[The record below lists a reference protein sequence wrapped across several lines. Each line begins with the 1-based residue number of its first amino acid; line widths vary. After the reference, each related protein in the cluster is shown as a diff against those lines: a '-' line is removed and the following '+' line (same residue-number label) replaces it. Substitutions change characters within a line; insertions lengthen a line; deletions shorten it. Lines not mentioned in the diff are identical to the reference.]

1 MVRFIKKI
9 RNFQF
14 KGILMIL
21 GCFILIAAVLFAERS
36 GVQYQEK
43 KRQIS
48 YIDKDKIITEKEAA
62 DSLKRHVWFCVTAAR
77 KRVNKPG

>member
-21 GCFILIAAVLFAERS
+21 GCFILIAAAAFCRKIWGS
-36 GVQYQEK
+36 IPGK

-62 DSLKRHVWFCVTAAR
+62 EFIKKDMSGFA
-77 KRVNKPG
+77 

>member
-36 GVQYQEK
+36 GDSIPGK

-48 YIDKDKIITEKEAA
+48 YIDKDKT
-62 DSLKRHVWFCVTAAR
+62 
-77 KRVNKPG
+77 

>member
-21 GCFILIAAVLFAERS
+21 GCFILIAAALFAERS

-48 YIDKDKIITEKEAA
+48 YIDK
-62 DSLKRHVWFCVTAAR
+62 HNR
-77 KRVNKPG
+77 KRGGRFIKKDMSGFA

>member
-1 MVRFIKKI
+1 MVRFIKKN

-48 YIDKDKIITEKEAA
+48 YIIRIK
-62 DSLKRHVWFCVTAAR
+62 S
-77 KRVNKPG
+77 

>member
-21 GCFILIAAVLFAERS
+21 GCFILIAAALFAERS

-62 DSLKRHVWFCVTAAR
+62 DVWFCVTAAR

>member
-21 GCFILIAAVLFAERS
+21 GCFILIAAALFAERS
-36 GVQYQEK
+36 GVHNQEK

-48 YIDKDKIITEKEAA
+48 YIDKDKN
-62 DSLKRHVWFCVTAAR
+62 HNR
-77 KRVNKPG
+77 KRGGRFIKKDMSGFA

>member
-1 MVRFIKKI
+1 MVRFIKKN

-48 YIDKDKIITEKEAA
+48 YIDKEK
-62 DSLKRHVWFCVTAAR
+62 S
-77 KRVNKPG
+77 

>member
-21 GCFILIAAVLFAERS
+21 GCFILIAAALLQKDLGFNTR
-36 GVQYQEK
+36 K
-43 KRQIS
+43 KRDRFLI
-48 YIDKDKIITEKEAA
+48 
-62 DSLKRHVWFCVTAAR
+62 
-77 KRVNKPG
+77 

>member
-21 GCFILIAAVLFAERS
+21 GCFILIAAALFAERS

-48 YIDKDKIITEKEAA
+48 YIRLIMKNLLKKIKT
-62 DSLKRHVWFCVTAAR
+62 F
-77 KRVNKPG
+77 N